1 MPRYTKIKF
10 FMASY
15 KKNNYRPNR
24 HKKSD
29 EQVEKN
35 LNEIAQDSTTAE
47 VFNTLDDKASRIE
60 TWVQENQKLI
70 LSGIFALIVA
80 GLGYMFYQQ
89 FVVEPKEKEASNEI
103 SFPLQTFED
112 ALNQN
117 DIKVKDS
124 LFQTSLNGANGRYG
138 FLDIIK
144 NYNGTKAGNLAFYSA
159 GMAYMNLNQYKE
171 AIEHLDKFQSSDDVL
186 SSLALG
192 NIGDAFA
199 QLKQPSDALE
209 YYQKAFAKNA
219 NSYTAP
225 IYLGKAA
232 QVAVELKEYQ
242 KALDFYQRI
251 KKEYPKS
258 EEARRADLQ
267 ISLIETLKNQ

>member
-1 MPRYTKIKF
+1 MPRYIKIKF

-24 HKKSD
+24 HKKGD

-35 LNEIAQDSTTAE
+35 LNEIAQESTTAE

-60 TWVQENQKLI
+60 TWVQNNQKLI

-103 SFPLQTFED
+103 SFPLQTFEN
-112 ALNQN
+112 ALNENNAQ
-117 DIKVKDS
+117 VQDS
-124 LFQTSLNGANGRYG
+124 LFQTSLNGADGRYG

-144 NYNGTKAGNLAFYSA
+144 NYSGTKAANLALYSA

-171 AIEHLDKFQSSDDVL
+171 AVEYLDKFKSDDDVL

-199 QLKQPSDALE
+199 QLKQPKDALE
-209 YYQKAFAKNA
+209 YYQKAFSKTNG
-219 NSYTAP
+219 YTAP
-225 IYLGKAA
+225 IYLKKAA

-251 KKEYPKS
+251 KKEFPKS
-258 EEARRADLQ
+258 EEARLADLQ